1 MDFLGNVNSRAAFT
15 APAAIRKHR
24 GKSPEMPVPIGLQ
37 RYWQVLYHKIK
48 LGTRNARRWL
58 Q

>member
-24 GKSPEMPVPIGLQ
+24 EKSPEMPVPIGLQ
-37 RYWQVLYHKIK
+37 RYRQVLYHKTE
-48 LGTRNARRWL
+48 LATRSARRWL